1 MTRTSRKTAW
11 TACLFFLVA
20 ATEPANGEDA
30 RAGFAWVERVL
41 SVPYPAVASPEPPKE
56 PLLQLLRQDF
66 EELEINRSVIKTPM
80 KIGTKPFQRGLGT
93 HSIGHIRITC
103 LQPMARL
110 AASIGVDNNV
120 RTEGKRGSVVFSVSA
135 DGRERFRSG
144 VLRGGQEPQA
154 IDLELGGAT
163 VLDLEVGDAGDGPA
177 WDHADWAEARV
188 VTQDGKTLWLDE
200 LTRHPDTRLCRY
212 PFSFTYG
219 GRHSDE
225 LLPGWTKIVKGAA
238 VNSDRSQ
245 TVTTWMDPQT
255 GLTVEWHVTR
265 YRDFPAVDWV
275 VYSRNGGDKDTPIL
289 ADVQALD
296 LALDEPIG
304 KVAKTSEVLK
314 TSEVSFCYRLHRT
327 NGAPSN
333 PTDFEPSLVGMAPG
347 ASQRLGGGGGRS
359 SNKDFPFVKIEG
371 GKASYIVA
379 VGWSGQWAMRVNCRQ
394 DRRLHATAGLEITHF
409 KLRPGE
415 RVRTPRV
422 LMLCWPGDT
431 LESNAQFRQLIYKHY
446 AARRSGQRPLPT
458 LFCNTCFTRGGGWL
472 NECNAENQISLI
484 RAYAPL
490 GLEAL
495 ITDAGWFEGG
505 WPAGA
510 GNWTPRKAAYPQGM
524 GPVAAAAK
532 GHGMVYGLWFEFE
545 RVVPG
550 TWLHRNRP
558 QWLLSTSNQPQGTY
572 LLNLGLPEVRQYLF
586 EIVKGFMDLPGF
598 AFYRSD
604 FNMDPLPY
612 WRFSDPPDRQGI
624 AEMKYVEGLY
634 DFWDQ
639 LAGAWPDALREECAS
654 GGRRIDLE
662 TIARMHLHQE
672 SDYWFDN
679 EVDAAVIWSLSRYLP
694 NNTFTTPLVRLDD
707 RSFHS
712 TLGCSLIPGWI
723 ADAKDFDAA
732 RAKQLAD
739 AYRRLRHLLV
749 GAWYPLTPY
758 SRDGKHWM
766 AMQFHRPDL
775 GEGLILVIPPRS
787 GGTGGT
793 PVLQGS
799 TGKMPVLPIES
810 TGKMPVLPGGR
821 SVRLALHGLDPEAT
835 YELDWQ
841 IAGRKTTAEG
851 SALMRQLEA
860 AVPPGDGGERV
871 VYRRRL

>member
-1 MTRTSRKTAW
+1 MTIRHRN
-11 TACLFFLVA
+11 
-20 ATEPANGEDA
+20 PAA
-30 RAGFAWVERVL
+30 RAWVVVFLGAMGFVRADEPLPGTAWVEQVL
-41 SVPYPAVASPEPPKE
+41 KVPYAPVPASAPAKE
-56 PLLQLLRQDF
+56 PVLQLLRQDF

-80 KIGTKPFQRGLGT
+80 KIGTKPFQRGL
-93 HSIGHIRITC
+93 
-103 LQPMARL
+103 
-110 AASIGVDNNV
+110 
-120 RTEGKRGSVVFSVSA
+120 
-135 DGRERFRSG
+135 
-144 VLRGGQEPQA
+144 
-154 IDLELGGAT
+154 
-163 VLDLEVGDAGDGPA
+163 
-177 WDHADWAEARV
+177 
-188 VTQDGKTLWLDE
+188 
-200 LTRHPDTRLCRY
+200 DTRLCRY
-212 PFSFTYG
+212 PFSFVYG

-225 LLPGWTKIVKGAA
+225 VLPGWTKVVKGPSVEA
-238 VNSDRSQ
+238 DRSQ
-245 TVTTWMDPQT
+245 TVTSWTDPQT

-275 VYSRNGGDKDTPIL
+275 IWFRNDGPKDTPIL

-296 LALDEPIG
+296 LSLDEPIG
-304 KVAKTSEVLK
+304 EAA
-314 TSEVSFCYRLHRT
+314 CYRLHRT

-333 PTDFEPSLVGMAPG
+333 PTDFEPTLVSMAPG
-347 ASQRLGGGGGRS
+347 SSQRLGGGGGRS
-359 SNKDFPFVKIEG
+359 SNKDFPFVKIESA
-371 GKASYIVA
+371 KASYIAA
-379 VGWSGQWAMRVNCRQ
+379 VGWSGQWAMRLGCRQ
-394 DRRLHATAGLEITHF
+394 DRRLHATAGLEITRF
-409 KLRPGE
+409 KLHPGE

-510 GNWTPRKAAYPQGM
+510 GNWNPRKEAYPQGM
-524 GPVAAAAK
+524 APVAAAAK
-532 GHGMVYGLWFEFE
+532 EHDMAYGLWFEFE

-550 TWLHRNRP
+550 TWLHKNRP
-558 QWLLSTSNQPQGTY
+558 QWLLRTSNQPQGAY

-586 EIVKGFMDLPGF
+586 DIVKGFMDLPGF

-634 DFWDQ
+634 DFWDR
-639 LAGAWPDALREECAS
+639 LAREWPDALREECAS

-732 RAKQLAD
+732 RAQQLTD

-758 SRDGKHWM
+758 SRDGNHWM

-787 GGTGGT
+787 GGTGVS

-799 TGKMPVLPIES
+799 TGKMPVPLTAS
-810 TGKMPVLPGGR
+810 TGKMPVPPGGR
-821 SVRLALHGLDPEAT
+821 SVKLALHGLDPRAR

-841 IAGRKTTAEG
+841 IAGRKTTAQG
-851 SALMRQLEA
+851 SALMKQLEA
-860 AVPPGDGGERV
+860 AVPPGDGGERI